1 MLGRWLLDFWRGYVE
16 VSLRGERV
24 PELINQATA
33 AGIMLWEIRQTR
45 DGRFRMK
52 MQRADVQKLRAILKQ
67 TGVRIHFEG
76 KFGIPFLVWRAW
88 RRKFFLAGAITFLIA
103 LYALTSVIWK
113 VDVEIVGNFKHLS
126 PETIEQAAADIG
138 LHQGAW
144 KAKLPDTDDL
154 QKELLEKVPELT
166 IVHVKIQGTKVHIEA
181 VEKVPGV
188 KPPNT
193 APQNVVAAKKGVI
206 RNIFAKTGNKIAA
219 RNQFVQP
226 GQVLISGTLGDNKT
240 NVHAEGQVWATVYY
254 KSQISIPLKTTRKEY
269 TGEAVE
275 KQFLTFWG
283 HPVQIWGYGQLPF
296 STYEEHPE
304 DKALKIGSFVF
315 PIQYRDTTYSEVH
328 AEQVNLSEQEAM
340 KKAFELAKADVMRRM
355 GKGGTIESQKP
366 LQKEIKD
373 GKLEIQVLNIVV
385 EDIGQPQPYTPAPPV
400 NPNAKPG
407 ADTNTTH

>member
-1 MLGRWLLDFWRGYVE
+1 MLGRWLLDFWHGYV
-16 VSLRGERV
+16 VVTLRGEQV
-24 PELINQATA
+24 PDLINKATA

-45 DGRFRMK
+45 DGHFRLK
-52 MQRADVQKLRAILKQ
+52 MHREDVKRLRTILKQ
-67 TGVRIHFEG
+67 TGVRIHFER
-76 KFGIPFLVWRAW
+76 KFGIPFLIWRAW
-88 RRKFFLAGAITFLIA
+88 RRKFFLAGAVTFLIA
-103 LYALTSVIWK
+103 LYVLTSMIWK

-126 PETIEQAAADIG
+126 PETIEQAAAEIG

-144 KAKLPDTDDL
+144 MAKLPDTDDL
-154 QKELLEKVPELT
+154 QKELLQKVPELS

-188 KPPNT
+188 EKPNT

-206 RNIFAKTGNKIAA
+206 RNIFAKTGNKVAT

-226 GQVLISGTLGDNKT
+226 GQVLISGTLGDSKT

-254 KSQISIPLKTTRKEY
+254 KSTVSIPLKTTRKEY

-283 HPVQIWGYGQLPF
+283 HPVQIWGYGQLPY
-296 STYEEHPE
+296 SKYEEHPE

-315 PIQYRDTTYSEVH
+315 PIQYRDTTYQEVKE
-328 AEQVNLSEQEAM
+328 EQVILNEQEAI
-340 KKAFELAKADVMRRM
+340 KQALELSKADVARKM
-355 GKGGTIESQKP
+355 GKGGRVESQKP

-400 NPNAKPG
+400 DPNAKPG
-407 ADTNTTH
+407 ADANTTH